1 MKDAYTPAARLDI
14 TKEHCPMT
22 FVKTKV
28 ALDTLKPGDILE
40 LLVLKGEPLDNI
52 PRSAK
57 AEGHSVLA
65 VEPVE
70 GDVHKILIR
79 KAGAGT
85 GSGSGSKG
93 AAE

>member
-1 MKDAYTPAARLDI
+1 MNNTGNTGSAQKNARLDI

-28 ALDTLKPGDILE
+28 ALDALEPGGTLE

-57 AEGHSVLA
+57 AEGHTVLA

-70 GDVHKILIR
+70 GDVHRILIK
-79 KAGAGT
+79 KAGEKT
-85 GSGSGSKG
+85 GS
-93 AAE
+93 

>member
-1 MKDAYTPAARLDI
+1 MKNTQLDI

-22 FVKTKV
+22 FVKTKI
-28 ALDTLKPGDILE
+28 ALEALEPEDTLE

-57 AEGHSVLA
+57 AEGHTILT

-70 GDVHKILIR
+70 GDVYRILIERAGR
-79 KAGAGT
+79 KKGESAG
-85 GSGSGSKG
+85 
-93 AAE
+93 

>member
-1 MKDAYTPAARLDI
+1 MKDTQTPAARLDI

-28 ALDTLKPGDILE
+28 ALDALKPGDTLE

-57 AEGHSVLA
+57 AEGHTVLA

-70 GDVHKILIR
+70 GDVHRILIC
-79 KAGAGT
+79 KAGAG
-85 GSGSGSKG
+85 SGRKET
-93 AAE
+93 AK